1 MNHGAMHKG
10 RAMTIPGGALLGA
23 VYALLWTLIA
33 SGLLGWLIQTEQ
45 LAEKSVGYGSMV
57 ILLTASMLGAGMAYR
72 KVKHQR
78 AIVCL
83 TSGGIYLMLLLAVTA
98 LFFGGQYSGFGVTVF
113 LIMGGSA
120 ATIFLGMERK
130 RGRGRKIKIR

>member
-23 VYALLWTLIA
+23 VYALLWTLMA

-57 ILLTASMLGAGMAYR
+57 IFLTASMLGAGMAYR

-83 TSGGIYLMLLLAVTA
+83 SSGGIYQMLLLAVTA
-98 LFFGGQYSGFGVTVF
+98 LFFGGQYYGFGVTVF

-130 RGRGRKIKIR
+130 RGRERKIKIR

>member
-23 VYALLWTLIA
+23 VYALLWTLMA

-57 ILLTASMLGAGMAYR
+57 ILLSASMLGAGMAYR

-130 RGRGRKIKIR
+130 RGRERKIKIR

>member
-23 VYALLWTLIA
+23 VYALLWTLMA

-57 ILLTASMLGAGMAYR
+57 ILLSASMLGAGMAYR

-83 TSGGIYLMLLLAVTA
+83 SSGGIYLMLLLAVTA

-130 RGRGRKIKIR
+130 RGRERKIKIR